1 MIALQLDAQ
10 TITVIVAVLALIYNA
25 LSFRRTSTKDKTEF
39 TSAYTMLK
47 SDVLHIRQTTDEI
60 KTVIRDVS
68 ADVSTL
74 RTKVAELEK
83 GLEYAHKRIDEL
95 LKG

>member
-10 TITVIVAVLALIYNA
+10 TITVIVAVIALIYNA

-60 KTVIRDVS
+60 KTVVRDVS

-95 LKG
+95 MKG

>member
-1 MIALQLDAQ
+1 
-10 TITVIVAVLALIYNA
+10 
-25 LSFRRTSTKDKTEF
+25 
-39 TSAYTMLK
+39 MLK

-60 KTVIRDVS
+60 KTVIHDVS

>member
-1 MIALQLDAQ
+1 MQVDAQ

-60 KTVIRDVS
+60 KTVIHDVS

-95 LKG
+95 MKGAK

>member
-1 MIALQLDAQ
+1 MQLDAQ

-60 KTVIRDVS
+60 KTVIHDVS

-74 RTKVAELEK
+74 RAKVAELEK

-95 LKG
+95 VKG